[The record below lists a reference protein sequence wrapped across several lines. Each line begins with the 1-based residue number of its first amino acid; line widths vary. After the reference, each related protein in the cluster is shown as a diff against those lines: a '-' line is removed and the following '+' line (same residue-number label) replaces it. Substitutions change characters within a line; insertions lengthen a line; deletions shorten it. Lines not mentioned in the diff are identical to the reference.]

1 MPEEMDPV
9 RRDLLLRG
17 MPEIPLLAFQELYGM
32 AKAAGP
38 MVPRFCAAVDVLG
51 DYIAELR
58 DELAKMTEHR
68 TIGGWPAPPVTEAWE
83 NVVPG
88 PPPTSR
94 DACEHEGADSS
105 APCRACQENAKERP
119 L

>member
-1 MPEEMDPV
+1 MPEPMDPV

-17 MPEIPLLAFQELYGM
+17 MPDLPLVAFQELYGM
-32 AKAAGP
+32 AKAAGS
-38 MVPRFCAAVDVLG
+38 MVPRFAAAVDVLG

-68 TIGGWPAPPVTEAWE
+68 TIGGWPAPPVTETWE
-83 NVVPG
+83 NVTT

-94 DACEHEGADSS
+94 EVCTHGGIDGS
-105 APCRACQENAKERP
+105 APCRACQAEAKEKP